1 MSSTDKHSPS
11 VFYLWL
17 MCVAMMVVMVQG
29 EVRDKGEHHDRQ
41 VSKVPLRLQMLIHNM
56 VIFDEQIEDEFEV
69 CLYT

>member
-1 MSSTDKHSPS
+1 
-11 VFYLWL
+11 